1 MDLNWDAIGAI
12 AEMFGAAGVIPSL
25 IYLASQV
32 RQSTRQSF
40 AASYQSRA
48 ESSGHIFG
56 ELSMS
61 NGLPEIF
68 LKARSLGLPGDSAK
82 LCELTPIEVAKLRS
96 YYTAVANHTDN
107 MYFQFEQGLIPTDY
121 YEEVFIPAMTNF
133 VRWWQLLGLLDQ
145 GIFKRSKF
153 SELITSCLANIQHRD
168 GKVDN

>member
-1 MDLNWDAIGAI
+1 MIASGTDQPQTPNQSFQRTAMMDLNWGAIGAI
-12 AEMFGAAGVIPSL
+12 AEMFGAAGVIASL
-25 IYLASQV
+25 IYLASQI

-96 YYTAVANHTDN
+96 YYTED
-107 MYFQFEQGLIPTDY
+107 
-121 YEEVFIPAMTNF
+121 
-133 VRWWQLLGLLDQ
+133 
-145 GIFKRSKF
+145 RS
-153 SELITSCLANIQHRD
+153 ILA
-168 GKVDN
+168 